1 MNLAPSAPI
10 GLKADRI
17 TATSI
22 LISWLAPHRLNG
34 TIRGYQVCFTPRG
47 TNNRQCNVD
56 VAGEDNSI
64 ELTSLRP
71 HTEYT
76 ISVRAKAV
84 DFGDYSIP
92 ITIST
97 LHEGEFNDVHA

>member
-1 MNLAPSAPI
+1 M
-10 GLKADRI
+10 KADHI
-17 TATSI
+17 TATSM
-22 LISWLAPHRLNG
+22 LISWLAPHWSNG

-47 TNNRQCNVD
+47 TNNRQFNVD
-56 VAGEDNSI
+56 VAGEDNCST
-64 ELTSLRP
+64 ELTSLSP

-97 LHEGEFNDVHA
+97 LHDGEFNDLSLP